1 MNRNLHN
8 SGSALACLAGALLIG
23 LAASV
28 APAAAQSATGGSAQL
43 MNAQAQ
49 VIGTATFT
57 QTGNGVRVQVQ
68 LLVGSGIPAGEHG
81 IHIHQTGM
89 CEAPDFESAG
99 EHFNPLAKDHG
110 KDNPDGMHAG
120 DLPNITVNGDGSAAY
135 DNTSTGVTLSPG
147 ETSIFDTDGSALVI
161 HANPDDYMTGPSGKS
176 GGRLLCG
183 VIQAAT
189 AGAPTPVPGTGPI
202 GMPSTGA
209 GQPGGALPLVLAGL
223 ALLAG
228 GLRLRVGRLN
238 LH

>member
-1 MNRNLHN
+1 MNRRIHN
-8 SGSALACLAGALLIG
+8 TGSALACLAGALLIG
-23 LAASV
+23 LAAGPP
-28 APAAAQSATGGSAQL
+28 PAAAQTATGGTAQII
-43 MNAQAQ
+43 NAQAQ
-49 VIGTATFT
+49 MIGTATFT

-68 LLVGSGIPAGEHG
+68 LTSSSGLPAGEHG

-89 CEAPDFESAG
+89 CEAPDFGSAG
-99 EHFNPLAKDHG
+99 EHFNPLGKEHG

-120 DLPNITVNGDGSAAY
+120 DLPNITVNGDGSAGY
-135 DNTSTGVTLSPG
+135 DTTSTGVTLSPG

-161 HANPDDYMTGPSGKS
+161 HANPDDYMTGGSGKS

-209 GQPGGALPLVLAGL
+209 GQPDGALPLVLAGL

-228 GLRLRVGRLN
+228 GLRLRASRPNVR
-238 LH
+238 